1 MTALAKTDETT
12 AVTTFNDGLLSMIER
27 AARDPSFDVEKMQQL
42 FALQERVHERQA
54 KQAFTDAKI
63 EMRPFL
69 PEITMKGM
77 IRILDKDGN
86 AKQETPFA
94 RFEDLHELVVPVL
107 TEHGFDL
114 KFRNGLSPEGKVRVT
129 TVLSH
134 RLGHEDETYFDLP
147 HDTSGS
153 KNAVQAIGSST
164 KYGMRYGTI
173 SILNLRVVGDDD
185 DGNAAMPD
193 TVIEKP
199 ADAPFPQGPAANK
212 SALKVMARNA
222 WRDVEGSGDQ
232 DQLDTV
238 LADNRDII
246 RQLREALP
254 SWWDGGERDG
264 NRFEGLGE
272 VITRKQREFQMEGQ
286 R

>member
-1 MTALAKTDETT
+1 MGELAPANTQDVTD
-12 AVTTFNDGLLSMIER
+12 FNGGLLAVIEK
-27 AARDPSFDVEKMQQL
+27 AARDPNVDVEKMERL
-42 FALQERVHERQA
+42 FALQERVQERNA
-54 KQAFTDAKI
+54 RQAFTASKI
-63 EMRPFL
+63 AMRPHL

-77 IRILDKDGN
+77 IRIVKDG
-86 AKQETPFA
+86 KTIQETPFA
-94 RFEDLHELVVPVL
+94 RFEDLHELVMPIL
-107 TEHGFDL
+107 TANDFDL
-114 KFRNGLSPEGKVRVT
+114 AFRNGLSPEGKVRVT

-134 RLGHEDETYFDLP
+134 IAGHAEETYFDLP

-185 DGNAAMPD
+185 DGNSAMPD
-193 TVIEKP
+193 TLIEKP

-212 SALKVMARNA
+212 SALKTMARNA

-232 DQLDTV
+232 DQLDIV
-238 LADNRDII
+238 LADNKDII

-264 NRFEGLGE
+264 NKFEGLGE
-272 VITRKQREFQMEGQ
+272 VITRKQREFQQGE